1 MPLKSPFIDAE
12 RRFNVFERRFNVVE
26 RTFKDAER
34 RIHQASNHYL
44 IGTRTIN

>member
-1 MPLKSPFIDAE
+1 MPLEESS
-12 RRFNVFERRFNVVE
+12 VQ

-34 RIHQASNHYL
+34 RIHQASKHYL